1 MRVVLDTNVFISGV
15 FFSGPPAQVLA
26 AWRDG
31 LIVPVLS
38 AEVLDEYRRVAA
50 ILGSDHPE
58 IELAPLLALLT
69 VHSELVAAP
78 PLPEPVTADR
88 DDDVFLAC
96 AIAGRVRTIISG
108 DRHLLSVSGWNGVRV
123 VTPRRFVDEIL
134 RTLR

>member
-15 FFSGPPAQVLA
+15 FFSGPPAQVLE

-38 AEVLDEYRRVAA
+38 AEVMDEYRRVAA

-58 IELAPLLALLT
+58 IELGPVLALLM
-69 VHSELVAAP
+69 VYSEFVDAP
-78 PLPEPVTADR
+78 PLPEPVTSDP

-96 AIAGRVRTIISG
+96 AVAGRVGTIISG
-108 DRHLLSVSGWNGVRV
+108 DRHLLRVSGWNGIRV
-123 VTPRRFVDEIL
+123 VPPRRFVDEVL
-134 RTLR
+134 RTQR